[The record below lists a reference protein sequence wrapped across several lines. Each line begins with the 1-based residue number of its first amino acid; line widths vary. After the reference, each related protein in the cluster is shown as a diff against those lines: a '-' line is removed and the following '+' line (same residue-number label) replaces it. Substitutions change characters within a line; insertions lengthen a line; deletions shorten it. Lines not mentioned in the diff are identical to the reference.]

1 MPTIL
6 SFLSGRQITND
17 SGVPQTGAKVYH
29 YRAGTTT
36 NLTVWQN
43 SGATVPHAQPVV
55 CDAGGFVPLVYV
67 DDTFDWKIVVTT
79 ATDVT
84 LPQYNFDNLTKAES
98 DASGGGFALLL
109 LDWTQVTSAGS
120 PVALLPGDAGKG
132 YEGDTTGGN
141 ITFNLPSA
149 ASVGNGKGFCFKKTG
164 GANSLILASSGT
176 ELIEGS
182 ASDYTIGFFNQ
193 SIYIISNGANWLA
206 FAIVGDPIADARLPA
221 AAIAIVGVAN
231 GLTIVNNTATPTTQL
246 DIACSEAVLLTT
258 AALGLHVDAQ
268 ALTLNAASIGA
279 NGIDTGALANNTWY
293 HVWLISNG
301 TTTACLLS
309 LSATAPTMPSG
320 YTFKHRIGAQRTG
333 GAATFLRLFQKGN
346 VAHYQ
351 VIAASTTPNLPI
363 MSTGI
368 TGDPAVPTWS
378 SIATG
383 SFIPPTAV
391 RIRGIVVTNAGSQTV
406 APNNAYGTNISL
418 TNPVPVR
425 SDTSSSMYFD
435 FVLESTNI
443 FRAANNAGSVMA
455 CQGWVDA
462 VNAN

>member
-17 SGVPQTGAKVYH
+17 SGVPQAGAKVYH
-29 YRAGTTT
+29 YRATTTT
-36 NLTVWQN
+36 NLTVWQD

-67 DDTFDWKIVVTT
+67 DDTFDWKIVVKT
-79 ATDVT
+79 ASDVI
-84 LPQYNFDNLTKAES
+84 LPQYNFDNLEAAEP
-98 DASGGGFALLL
+98 ASPAATYSFAKYPFE
-109 LDWTQVTSAGS
+109 QVSAAGS
-120 PVALLPGDAGKG
+120 PVILTAADAGKA
-132 YEGDTTGGN
+132 YEADTTGGN
-141 ITFNLPSA
+141 VEFDLPA
-149 ASVGNGKGFCFKKTG
+149 AGSVPNGTGFIFKKTAA
-164 GANSLILASSGT
+164 ANSM
-176 ELIEGS
+176 
-182 ASDYTIGFFNQ
+182 
-193 SIYIISNGANWLA
+193 IIDPNGAETIDDSATSLTITRQYQVVEILSNVAEWYVKSQYLDD
-206 FAIVGDPIADARLPA
+206 IPIAVGA
-221 AAIAIVGVAN
+221 ANALSI
-231 GLTIVNNTATPTTQL
+231 TNNAATPTTQL
-246 DIACSEAVLLTT
+246 DVVCSEAVLVHQTSSY
-258 AALGLHVDAQ
+258 AMRVGAQ

-279 NGIDTGALANNTWY
+279 NGIDAGGLANSTWY

-320 YTFKHRIGAQRTG
+320 YVFKYRIGAVRTG
-333 GAATFLRLFQKGN
+333 GSATFLRTIQKGN

-351 VIAASTTPNLPI
+351 VVAASTTPNLPI
-363 MSTGI
+363 MSTGV
-368 TGDPAVPTWS
+368 TGDPTVPTWS

-383 SFIPPTAV
+383 NFVPPTAI
-391 RIRGIVVTNAGSQTV
+391 RIKGITVVTAGSSII
-406 APNNAYGTNISL
+406 APNNAYGNNASL

-425 SDTSSSMYFD
+425 ADTASSMYFD
-435 FVLESTNI
+435 FVLESANI